1 MPTWSVNSRPNHPR
15 SYQPSGQGRLSLQA
29 QTVNSLRGLERS
41 LCWPPICKNA
51 GRASRSVFLAHQL
64 RIPSPRSVL
73 VRCHT
78 RRVEICG
85 RSENAQGI
93 CRVRVPPEPPLPLS
107 GCYSSKGLFKHSPTF
122 TISSEKINTDGVIG
136 HVKTTTHAVA
146 VMKGTSHVGAPR
158 RDAESSTVLN
168 KASLRGP
175 SER

>member
-73 VRCHT
+73 LRCHT

-107 GCYSSKGLFKHSPTF
+107 GCYSP
-122 TISSEKINTDGVIG
+122 
-136 HVKTTTHAVA
+136 
-146 VMKGTSHVGAPR
+146 KGTFANIYYQLRKKLTPMV
-158 RDAESSTVLN
+158 
-168 KASLRGP
+168 SLVM
-175 SER
+175 SKQQLMQLSC